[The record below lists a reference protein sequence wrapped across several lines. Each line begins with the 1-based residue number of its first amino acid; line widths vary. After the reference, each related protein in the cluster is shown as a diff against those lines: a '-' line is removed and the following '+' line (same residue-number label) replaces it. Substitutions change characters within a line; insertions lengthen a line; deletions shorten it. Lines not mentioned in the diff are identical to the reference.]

1 MAVGLTDSDVY
12 NQVNKGNTTFEK
24 EYKEVAEKM
33 KMLLC
38 NMWNGLSM
46 GHKVTEEEYAVIS
59 LREHK
64 AILQALEQHNEALAR
79 QRMHEHIIRS
89 MENMLTRYLPDPAP

>member
-1 MAVGLTDSDVY
+1 
-12 NQVNKGNTTFEK
+12 
-24 EYKEVAEKM
+24 M

-59 LREHK
+59 SVNIKRSYKRLSSITKRWP
-64 AILQALEQHNEALAR
+64 R

>member
-1 MAVGLTDSDVY
+1 MEIWSAA
-12 NQVNKGNTTFEK
+12 GN
-24 EYKEVAEKM
+24 EKM

-46 GHKVTEEEYAVIS
+46 GHKVTEEGMPLSQFANI
-59 LREHK
+59 K

-89 MENMLTRYLPDPAP
+89 MENMLTRYLPDTTT

>member
-1 MAVGLTDSDVY
+1 
-12 NQVNKGNTTFEK
+12 
-24 EYKEVAEKM
+24 M

-59 LREHK
+59 IQEHK
-64 AILQALEQHNEALAR
+64 KYSA
-79 QRMHEHIIRS
+79 S
-89 MENMLTRYLPDPAP
+89 S

>member
-1 MAVGLTDSDVY
+1 M
-12 NQVNKGNTTFEK
+12 
-24 EYKEVAEKM
+24 
-33 KMLLC
+33 
-38 NMWNGLSM
+38 
-46 GHKVTEEEYAVIS
+46 TEEEYAVIS